1 MIDEIQPGQITMSNR
16 RRSTMEKQQKPLDND
31 TLTTLAVQQAMEL
44 DERTQALQK
53 AMAEIL
59 AQLTA
64 RCDGLEQKIKDVEKR
79 AVDWTM
85 EHDTIYTARV
95 RQTDERIERLETI
108 IHQQDDEIRQMSAR
122 IRALTTPEDPAECGI
137 GYPLVPAAGLDMISH
152 QEYMAME
159 ETET

>member
-1 MIDEIQPGQITMSNR
+1 
-16 RRSTMEKQQKPLDND
+16 MEKPKALDND

-44 DERTQALQK
+44 DDRTQALQK

-59 AQLTA
+59 AQLTK
-64 RCDGLEQKIKDVEKR
+64 RCDELEQKIKDVEKR

-85 EHDTIYTARV
+85 EHDTKSTARIC
-95 RQTDERIERLETI
+95 QTDERIERLETI

>member
-1 MIDEIQPGQITMSNR
+1 
-16 RRSTMEKQQKPLDND
+16 MEKQQKPLDND

-44 DERTQALQK
+44 DDRTQALQK

-59 AQLTA
+59 TQLTK
-64 RCDGLEQKIKDVEKR
+64 RCDELEQKIKDMEKR

-85 EHDTIYTARV
+85 EHDTNYTARV
-95 RQTDERIERLETI
+95 CQTDERIERLETI

-137 GYPLVPAAGLDMISH
+137 GYIPDPGISLLGEFH
-152 QEYMAME
+152 IKHDWGEVARHDGV
-159 ETET
+159 

>member
-1 MIDEIQPGQITMSNR
+1 
-16 RRSTMEKQQKPLDND
+16 MEKPKALDND
-31 TLTTLAVQQAMEL
+31 TLTKLAVQQAMEL
-44 DERTQALQK
+44 DNRTQALQK

-59 AQLTA
+59 AQLTK
-64 RCDGLEQKIKDVEKR
+64 RCDELEQKIKDMER
-79 AVDWTM
+79 QAVDWTM
-85 EHDTIYTARV
+85 EHDTKSTARV
-95 RQTDERIERLETI
+95 CQTDERIERLETI
-108 IHQQDDEIRQMSAR
+108 VHQQDDEIRQMSAR